1 MTCCFELAGIQSRLK
16 GDYAKDNLFSYQ
28 THPSAAQ
35 NLQVKRPPDCTG
47 TWTPPPLVVA
57 PLRIPCKSSWG
68 HNRAFL
74 FLIENETTQSYQP
87 ANARKSD
94 HFLLGVN
101 SPTLHTLDMQV
112 WFQKQNKGSEQIF
125 VPNFLPKSF
134 SNTAN
139 LVTKLPFLSLIS
151 VP

>member
-35 NLQVKRPPDCTG
+35 NLQVKRPPDCTD

-101 SPTLHTLDMQV
+101 RVPLCTLWTCKFGFRSRTKVLSRYLSQTFCPKV
-112 WFQKQNKGSEQIF
+112 SAIRQIWLQNS
-125 VPNFLPKSF
+125 LSF
-134 SNTAN
+134 H
-139 LVTKLPFLSLIS
+139 
-151 VP
+151 